1 MGDEKSAEPNRLTAV
16 AQNLNRLAATRYPDL
31 AAKNPANHPPHVV
44 EQLSAKNPSE
54 AK

>member
-31 AAKNPANHPPHVV
+31 ATKNLPPHLV
-44 EQLSAKNPSE
+44 EQLTPKTSTKT
-54 AK
+54 